1 MTHQHL
7 EKLIDKL
14 DQSTVA
20 YLEYR
25 TENEQI
31 VLSKEVPTASAL
43 NISTQEVSATAVEP
57 TTPTTEQ
64 QQALP
69 SNEQTAAQTVEPS
82 GNLVKSPLVGVV
94 YLQPKPDAEPYIS
107 VGDSVQKGDVLCL
120 VEAMKLMNEIQAPQS
135 GVITEILVENEA
147 IVEFNQPLFRIQ

>member
-57 TTPTTEQ
+57 ITTTTEQ

-69 SNEQTAAQTVEPS
+69 SNEQTATQTVEPS

-94 YLQPKPDAEPYIS
+94 YLQPKPDAEPYVS

>member
-1 MTHQHL
+1 MSFF
-7 EKLIDKL
+7 I
-14 DQSTVA
+14 
-20 YLEYR
+20 
-25 TENEQI
+25 
-31 VLSKEVPTASAL
+31 
-43 NISTQEVSATAVEP
+43 
-57 TTPTTEQ
+57 
-64 QQALP
+64 
-69 SNEQTAAQTVEPS
+69 QTATQTVEPS

-94 YLQPKPDAEPYIS
+94 YLQPKPDAEPYVS

>member
-94 YLQPKPDAEPYIS
+94 YLQPKPDAEPYVS

>member
-69 SNEQTAAQTVEPS
+69 SNGQTAAQTVEPS
-82 GNLVKSPLVGVV
+82 GNLVKSPLVGVA
-94 YLQPKPDAEPYIS
+94 YLQPKPDAEPYVS

>member
-31 VLSKEVPTASAL
+31 ILSKEVPTTPAL

-57 TTPTTEQ
+57 TTTTTEQ

-69 SNEQTAAQTVEPS
+69 SNEQTATQTVEPS

-94 YLQPKPDAEPYIS
+94 YLQPKPDAEPYVS